1 MDWNIEQIADVYGG
15 LSDRGIITGNEVR
28 DKLGMSPLEGLDKPR
43 ILENYIPVDKIGDQK
58 KLLQGGKS
66 DDK

>member
-1 MDWNIEQIADVYGG
+1 MFGN

-28 DKLGMSPLEGLDKPR
+28 DKIGMSPLEGLDKPR
-43 ILENYIPVDKIGDQK
+43 ILENFIPVDMIGKQK

>member
-1 MDWNIEQIADVYGG
+1 MDWDLEKIADVYGG

-43 ILENYIPVDKIGDQK
+43 ILENYIPVDKIGKQK
-58 KLLQGGKS
+58 KLVQGGK
-66 DDK
+66 DDE